1 MREKKKYTFEFKRSA
16 VECYLSTEASYQD
29 VALLFGMNSPTLL
42 ARWTKEY
49 LTGGMDAL
57 RPKPKGRPPAER
69 EQIILAIRKEHKD
82 YWYRRLWAQ
91 IRNPGYTINHEAVQR
106 IVQKLELQVH
116 FFTRKS
122 RRYSS
127 YRGSVGT
134 VADRHR
140 RQRGFKQHLKRRFAS
155 RQTVPTAA
163 LFIPIK
169 GGHIR

>member
-1 MREKKKYTFEFKRSA
+1 MREKKKDTFEFKRSA

-29 VALLFGMNSPTLL
+29 VALLFGMNNPTLL
-42 ARWTKEY
+42 TRWTKEY

-82 YWYRRLWAQ
+82 YGYRRLWAQ

-155 RQTVPTAA
+155 RRTVPTAA